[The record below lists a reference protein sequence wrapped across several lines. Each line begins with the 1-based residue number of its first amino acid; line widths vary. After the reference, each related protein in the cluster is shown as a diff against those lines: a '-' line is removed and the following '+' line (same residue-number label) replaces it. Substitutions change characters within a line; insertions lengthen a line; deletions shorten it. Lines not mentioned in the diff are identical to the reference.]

1 MIARSNLDPLPGDT
15 EAYLEI
21 PAQYKVSVPQQE
33 AAWCKINEA
42 GELELIRW
50 DIIEVYAA
58 QYDADKYARDQ
69 TRVMCKLLVLVRDQ
83 TRKEVG
89 RE

>member
-21 PAQYKVSVPQQE
+21 PPQHRVAVPQEE

-58 QYDADKYARDQ
+58 QYDADKNARDQ

-83 TRKEVG
+83 TRKEVS

>member
-1 MIARSNLDPLPGDT
+1 MIVKPNLDPLPGDT

-21 PAQYKVSVPQQE
+21 PPQNRVTVPHQE

-58 QYDADKYARDQ
+58 QYDADKNARDQ
-69 TRVMCKLLVLVRDQ
+69 TRVMCKLLMLVRDQ
-83 TRKEVG
+83 ARKEVAC
-89 RE
+89 E

>member
-1 MIARSNLDPLPGDT
+1 MIAKSNLDPLPGDT

-21 PAQYKVSVPQQE
+21 HPQHRITVTQE
-33 AAWCKINEA
+33 DAAWCKINEA

-58 QYDADKYARDQ
+58 QYDADKNARDQ

-89 RE
+89 CE